1 MAISVVGLLY
11 LFVGID
17 SLPFQ
22 VERPYLI
29 PWVIATGLVIV
40 APTAYLKW
48 KGQFS
53 FVHPLVYS
61 GATYFFPMFFVG
73 GWSLVFGLS
82 NYYYLTFVKDP
93 EVDFPL
99 TFLYIIIGFASLSVG
114 FLIPPGRKIGE
125 RIAKWL
131 PSKDLSSREIFYGS
145 LIFLFLGFYATLVAL
160 DLGQIGYQTVG
171 AVIGALGSL
180 NVYLAVIVQISSFL
194 LWIVFFRQEGWSVSK
209 SVIFV
214 AQIISAV
221 FMLIVVGGKSG
232 LIHSFI
238 YLVAA
243 YLLVKRQVF
252 FRNWVWLGFGLTV
265 ALIFG
270 TLYGTTFR
278 SVKGDI
284 DRISAESY
292 VNLSLDTLFRMGEK
306 NPTDE
311 ISDGF
316 YLLAERFEIVS
327 SLAVVVSNHEDLRQ
341 YEADYGLYNNIWE
354 YTWTGFIPRFLWK
367 DKPKIGDNSAY
378 NELYFG
384 YAGYG
389 YAITSMGDLLRNFG
403 PIGVPVGMFLLG
415 FVFRTFYAAL
425 IEGQPFSAWRST
437 VYFLVLAKVSYEGFY
452 GEILPTSIRIAAIVV
467 VQLLTIKLLSRIL
480 SFRRS

>member
-1 MAISVVGLLY
+1 
-11 LFVGID
+11 
-17 SLPFQ
+17 
-22 VERPYLI
+22 
-29 PWVIATGLVIV
+29 
-40 APTAYLKW
+40 
-48 KGQFS
+48 
-53 FVHPLVYS
+53 
-61 GATYFFPMFFVG
+61 
-73 GWSLVFGLS
+73 
-82 NYYYLTFVKDP
+82 
-93 EVDFPL
+93 
-99 TFLYIIIGFASLSVG
+99 
-114 FLIPPGRKIGE
+114 
-125 RIAKWL
+125 
-131 PSKDLSSREIFYGS
+131 
-145 LIFLFLGFYATLVAL
+145 
-160 DLGQIGYQTVG
+160 
-171 AVIGALGSL
+171 
-180 NVYLAVIVQISSFL
+180 
-194 LWIVFFRQEGWSVSK
+194 
-209 SVIFV
+209 
-214 AQIISAV
+214 
-221 FMLIVVGGKSG
+221 
-232 LIHSFI
+232 
-238 YLVAA
+238 
-243 YLLVKRQVF
+243 
-252 FRNWVWLGFGLTV
+252 
-265 ALIFG
+265 
-270 TLYGTTFR
+270 LYGTTFR